1 MNIMAFVGSPRKNGN
16 TDILVEHFLDGARSK
31 GAETE
36 KVYLYDC
43 NIKFC
48 QGCYKN
54 CWINPND
61 CTRHRD
67 DMDDLIPK
75 MIQSDLVLF
84 ASPVYMGS
92 YSAQLTAFFERCIPV
107 HHVDLENNVMVNNRF
122 KGTNAVIALV
132 HDSPDPATAQIPFMA
147 FERVLNLFQ
156 MNTLGKIHV
165 SGVRDQGDIKKK
177 EDQLKETYQ
186 LAVKLC
192 SK

>member
-1 MNIMAFVGSPRKNGN
+1 MNIIAFVGSPRKNGN

-36 KVYLYDC
+36 KVYLYER

-75 MIQSDLVLF
+75 MLQ
-84 ASPVYMGS
+84 
-92 YSAQLTAFFERCIPV
+92 E
-107 HHVDLENNVMVNNRF
+107 
-122 KGTNAVIALV
+122 
-132 HDSPDPATAQIPFMA
+132 
-147 FERVLNLFQ
+147 
-156 MNTLGKIHV
+156 
-165 SGVRDQGDIKKK
+165 
-177 EDQLKETYQ
+177 
-186 LAVKLC
+186 
-192 SK
+192 